1 MKFDDIFAPVIKMTS
16 IRTVSIAASMTLE
29 IEQLDVKTSFLH
41 GELDKEIYMHQP
53 EGFVEKVKENMVCQ
67 LRKSLYG
74 LKQAPRQ
81 WYKKLKSFMLKHGFH
96 KTHVDH
102 CVFVKRYNE
111 GDFLIL
117 LLYLDDML
125 VVGQNIKKS
134 ASLKKALIKSFR
146 ERKNIVSKYDNQVIK
161 VV

>member
-1 MKFDDIFAPVIKMTS
+1 
-16 IRTVSIAASMTLE
+16 
-29 IEQLDVKTSFLH
+29 
-41 GELDKEIYMHQP
+41 
-53 EGFVEKVKENMVCQ
+53 
-67 LRKSLYG
+67 
-74 LKQAPRQ
+74 
-81 WYKKLKSFMLKHGFH
+81 MLKHGFH